1 MYARSCRICRA
12 RCCVYC
18 SRLRPSCP
26 AVLQDKAK
34 QRAEVAVYFKRFE
47 EAEKTYGDIDRRDLS
62 IEMRMRL
69 GDWQRVLQLL
79 QASGTG
85 DDATWTLARTKMGD
99 HWADRQQW
107 AKAIP
112 FYEQAKCFE
121 ALVECYYIV
130 EDYTKLDA
138 LTDALPDAS
147 PLLSNIGYKLQSVGL
162 TEGAARALL
171 KGGDVK
177 GAVDSCVLLNLWDKA
192 VELAQQH
199 ALPQI
204 EGLLAKYAQH
214 LLDGGKTLA
223 AIELYRKANRDS
235 ESAKLLA
242 KLAADVGRTRINPL
256 RAKRLY
262 VLAALEAERH
272 RKRTMDLTGGGARS
286 GTNAATTLLGM
297 GGGGGAGRTT
307 LATAATLDTLLKAD
321 MDAGG
326 ASGEMGAAARTLD
339 VAWHGAEAYH
349 FHLLAQRQLYGGDI
363 AGAMTTAQRLALYED
378 MLEPRD
384 VYSIIALTAYYN
396 QCFGT
401 CSRAFIKLEGLEAAT
416 PAERDGY
423 RDLAFSIFMR
433 ARPTDPA
440 DTPANSVKCP
450 TRSCDATLKA
460 WSLNCMACGAN
471 FPPCV
476 ASGKPIFGTDY
487 WRCKT
492 CRHKALKTEVQGKA
506 ACPLCHA
513 AIAAPAAPA
522 PAPAPAAASDA
533 GGAAARRASGSV
545 PLPAGTT
552 SDRRASGAAAGGAG
566 GSGASASAQAQALA
580 EKKAAAA
587 AATAALLNA
596 A

>member
-1 MYARSCRICRA
+1 
-12 RCCVYC
+12 
-18 SRLRPSCP
+18 
-26 AVLQDKAK
+26 
-34 QRAEVAVYFKRFE
+34 
-47 EAEKTYGDIDRRDLS
+47 
-62 IEMRMRL
+62 MRMRL

-130 EDYTKLDA
+130 EDFAKLDA
-138 LTDALPDAS
+138 LTDVLPDAS

-192 VELAQQH
+192 VELAQLH

-262 VLAALEAERH
+262 VLAALEVERH

-297 GGGGGAGRTT
+297 GGGGGGGRTT

-401 CSRAFIKLEGLEAAT
+401 CSRAFIKLEGLESAT

-460 WSLNCMACGAN
+460 WALNCMACGAN

-492 CRHKALKTEVQGKA
+492 CRHKALKSEVQGRV

-513 AIAAPAAPA
+513 VLAAPGAPAA
-522 PAPAPAAASDA
+522 
-533 GGAAARRASGSV
+533 
-545 PLPAGTT
+545 
-552 SDRRASGAAAGGAG
+552 
-566 GSGASASAQAQALA
+566 SGASAAPAGADAGGGQRTTGAGPAAPPAGTASDRRVSGAAGSVPPQAAAAAAAIASAQALA

>member
-1 MYARSCRICRA
+1 M
-12 RCCVYC
+12 
-18 SRLRPSCP
+18 
-26 AVLQDKAK
+26 LQDKPK

-47 EAEKTYGDIDRRDLS
+47 EAEKTYADIDRRDLS

-79 QASGTG
+79 QANGTG
-85 DDATWTLARTKMGD
+85 DDSTWTLARTKMGD
-99 HWADRQQW
+99 YWADRQQW

-138 LTDALPDAS
+138 LIDVLPDAS
-147 PLLSNIGYKLQSVGL
+147 PLLSNIGYKLQSIGL
-162 TEGAARALL
+162 TEGAARSLL

-192 VELAQQH
+192 VELAQLH

-242 KLAADVGRTRINPL
+242 KLAADVGKTRINPL

-262 VLAALEAERH
+262 VLAALEVERH
-272 RKRTMDLTGGGARS
+272 RKRTMD
-286 GTNAATTLLGM
+286 
-297 GGGGGAGRTT
+297 
-307 LATAATLDTLLKAD
+307 LKAD

-396 QCFGT
+396 QCYGT
-401 CSRAFIKLEGLEAAT
+401 CSRAFIKLEGLDGASTTEREA
-416 PAERDGY
+416 Y

-433 ARPTDPA
+433 ARPADPV
-440 DTPANSVKCP
+440 DTPSNSVKCP
-450 TRSCDATLKA
+450 TRSCDATLKSWA
-460 WSLNCMACGAN
+460 LNCMACGAN

-487 WRCKT
+487 WRCKV
-492 CRHKALKTEVQGKA
+492 CRHKALKTEIKGRS

-513 AIAAPAAPA
+513 AT
-522 PAPAPAAASDA
+522 APAAAPVPTSVAPTPVDA
-533 GGAAARRASGSV
+533 NMRSASGSV
-545 PLPAGTT
+545 PPSVSSQDHRATGT
-552 SDRRASGAAAGGAG
+552 SGPSSAAAN
-566 GSGASASAQAQALA
+566 AQALA